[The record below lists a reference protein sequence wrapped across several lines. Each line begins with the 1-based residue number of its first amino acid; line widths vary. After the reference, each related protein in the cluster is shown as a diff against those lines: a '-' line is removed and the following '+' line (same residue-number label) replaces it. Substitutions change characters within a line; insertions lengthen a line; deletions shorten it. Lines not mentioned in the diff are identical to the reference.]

1 MGTKRKVLT
10 VEGVDCPHCSK
21 EIEDGIRILPGVVGA
36 SFNHASCSLVIDA
49 HIDADM
55 ERVTGDAI
63 SVVRRME
70 PGARVMDKEK
80 ASAHTHERALE
91 KAKKEKVIPIKKI
104 VMYGAGAVLFAVG
117 MMMTGP
123 WLKLGFLIAAYIILG
138 WEVLFKAARNIA
150 RGKVLDENFLMLI
163 ATVGAFVIGQYG
175 EGVAVMLFY
184 QVGELFQ
191 SVAVNRSRRSI
202 KSLLNIRPDIANL
215 ITPDGIQTVSPDKVQ
230 PGQNILVKP
239 GERVP
244 LDGMIISGES
254 ELDTSALTGE
264 SLPRNV
270 NKGMEVLSGSVNRTG
285 ALTIEVTSEYAQ
297 STVARILA
305 LVENAGA
312 SKTKTERFISR
323 FAGVYTP
330 IVVGLAV
337 LLAVIP
343 PLLIPGQTF
352 ATWLPRALVF
362 LVVSCP
368 CALVISI
375 PLGYFGG
382 IGGASKRGILFKG
395 SNFIDS
401 LAKAETVVFDK
412 TGTLTKG
419 TFAVDGVFPEEGTS
433 SEELL
438 RFTARAESLSNH
450 PIAQSIVKAWG
461 GEVNQE
467 EIKNHTEIAGK
478 GVKAIIQGHEVL
490 CGNMKLMAE
499 NGIAFKQDMTG
510 NAAVH
515 TAIDGKAA
523 GIITLS
529 DELKPDAASA
539 IQELKRAGVKR
550 TVMLTGDAEGI
561 ATKIAEQAGIDE
573 VHAGLLPQDK
583 VAILERL
590 ESEKSRKGTVVFTG
604 DGINDAPV
612 LARADVGIAMGGMGS
627 DAAVEAADVVLMQ
640 DEPSKIA
647 EAIRISRRTRNIV
660 LQNIILALVIKAIV
674 LLLGAGGL
682 ANLWEA
688 VFADVGVALLAV
700 LNAMRA
706 LRMKK

>member
-10 VEGVDCPHCSK
+10 VEGVDCPHCTK
-21 EIEDGIRILPGVVGA
+21 EIEDGISVLPGVAGV
-36 SFNHASCSLVIDA
+36 SFNHASCSLVIDT
-49 HIDADM
+49 HTDADM
-55 ERVTGDAI
+55 ERVTGEAI

-70 PGARVMDKEK
+70 PGARVMDRDN
-80 ASAHTHERALE
+80 ANPRPGERAQQ
-91 KAKKEKVIPIKKI
+91 KDKKERLVPIRKI
-104 VMYGAGAVLFAVG
+104 VMYGTGAALFAAG
-117 MMMTGP
+117 MILTGE
-123 WLKLGFLIAAYIILG
+123 WVKLGFFIAAYILLG
-138 WEVLFKAARNIA
+138 WEVLYKAARNIT

-163 ATVGAFVIGQYG
+163 ATVGAFVIGEYG

-202 KSLLNIRPDIANL
+202 KSLLNIRPDAANL
-215 ITPDGIQTVSPDKVQ
+215 VTPDGIQTVSPGNIH
-230 PGQNILVKP
+230 PGQSILVKP

-244 LDGMIISGES
+244 LDGTVLSGES
-254 ELDTSALTGE
+254 EVDTSALTGE
-264 SLPRNV
+264 SMPRNIRP
-270 NKGMEVLSGSVNRTG
+270 GMEILSGSVNKTG
-285 ALTIEVTSEYAQ
+285 ALTIQVTSEFAQ
-297 STVARILA
+297 STVSRILA

-312 SKTKTERFISR
+312 SKAKTERFISR
-323 FAGVYTP
+323 FAKVYTP
-330 IVVGLAV
+330 IVVGLAA

-352 ATWLPRALVF
+352 DTWLPRALVF

-395 SNFIDS
+395 SNFMDS

-419 TFAVDGVFPEEGTS
+419 TFTVNGIYPGEGFT

-438 RFTARAESLSNH
+438 RYTALAESLSNH
-450 PIAQSIVKAWG
+450 PIAQSVVRAWG
-461 GEVNQE
+461 GEAIRDAITDYS
-467 EIKNHTEIAGK
+467 EIPGR
-478 GVKAIIQGHEVL
+478 GVKATIDRHEVL
-490 CGNMKLMAE
+490 CGSIKLMAE
-499 NGIAFKQDMTG
+499 NGISFTQNVHEG
-510 NAAVH
+510 AAVY
-515 TAIDGKAA
+515 TAVDGKPA
-523 GIITLS
+523 GVVTLA
-529 DELKPDAASA
+529 DELKPDAQDA
-539 IQELKRAGVKR
+539 IRKLKAAGVQK
-550 TVMLTGDAEGI
+550 TVMLTGDTEDI
-561 ATKIAEQAGIDE
+561 AKRIGEQAGIDE

-583 VAILERL
+583 VAILEQL
-590 ESEKSRKGTVVFTG
+590 EKAKSRKGTVVFTG

-612 LARADVGIAMGGMGS
+612 LARADVGIAMGGIGS

-640 DEPSKIA
+640 DEPSKVA

-660 LQNIILALVIKAIV
+660 VQNIAFALGIKAIV
-674 LLLGAGGL
+674 LLLGAGGI
-682 ANLWEA
+682 AILWEA

-706 LRMKK
+706 MRMK